1 MKLFSAFVAVA
12 LAGKNEPNK
21 GGQNPG
27 KNPPGTCTD
36 KNTALLDALSGQ
48 VTDKMTEMHGA
59 DSLTEPWRKKLQ
71 RQRDQLVDSCK
82 RDYCGRIEQGNC
94 KADKVHEFKK
104 TDDVFDIVEKELP
117 EDCKGNPDVELM
129 SRIRNR
135 YAHKLEPNE
144 QRIGNYI
151 RELSYLGGMTAGT
164 KKFEKY
170 RVCVIRTFTA
180 LEKML

>member
-1 MKLFSAFVAVA
+1 MQKGPSAQKLKKI
-12 LAGKNEPNK
+12 LETTNERDLFLVGHMYVENTIDRILEK
-21 GGQNPG
+21 KFNI
-27 KNPPGTCTD
+27 PPKSIDSTLFTS
-36 KNTALLDALSGQ
+36 NL
-48 VTDKMTEMHGA
+48 KM
-59 DSLTEPWRKKLQ
+59 DILTESGL
-71 RQRDQLVDSCK
+71 
-82 RDYCGRIEQGNC
+82 I
-94 KADKVHEFKK
+94 
-104 TDDVFDIVEKELP
+104 
-117 EDCKGNPDVELM
+117 KGNLKKNVELM

-151 RELSYLGGMTAGT
+151 RELSYLGGITAGV